1 MTNKAAV
8 PTNTE
13 LSHLACQCVLVHVGP
28 AYFLKECTK
37 KNHESAVNKSLQYLA
52 FQVTNIGDRFKGRV
66 SGVLHA
72 TYTPINQGVEMIN
85 CKTVLIVCTSF

>member
-1 MTNKAAV
+1 MTNKAVV

-13 LSHLACQCVLVHVGP
+13 LSQLACQCVLVHVDP
-28 AYFLKECTK
+28 AYFLKEYIQ
-37 KNHESAVNKSLQYLA
+37 KNHESAVNKSPQYLA

-66 SGVLHA
+66 SGVLHT
-72 TYTPINQGVEMIN
+72 TYTPINQGAEMIS